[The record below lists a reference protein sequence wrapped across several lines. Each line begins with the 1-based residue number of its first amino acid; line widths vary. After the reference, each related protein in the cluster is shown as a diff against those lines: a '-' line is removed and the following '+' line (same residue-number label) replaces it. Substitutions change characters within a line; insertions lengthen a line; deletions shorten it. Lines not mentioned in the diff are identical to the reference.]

1 MNDHI
6 VTIAVRIKRPC
17 RVDTHFRCVY
27 RRAILNSDV
36 PTLFHEATLR
46 DGASRR
52 LLDVHEESQTLHLP
66 LALNTNQINPSRW
79 QILSREQ
86 EETIE
91 R

>member
-1 MNDHI
+1 MNDHV
-6 VTIAVRIKRPC
+6 VTIAVRDQTASLLWTRILDAC
-17 RVDTHFRCVY
+17 N

-66 LALNTNQINPSRW
+66 LALNTNQINPSR
-79 QILSREQ
+79 
-86 EETIE
+86 
-91 R
+91 